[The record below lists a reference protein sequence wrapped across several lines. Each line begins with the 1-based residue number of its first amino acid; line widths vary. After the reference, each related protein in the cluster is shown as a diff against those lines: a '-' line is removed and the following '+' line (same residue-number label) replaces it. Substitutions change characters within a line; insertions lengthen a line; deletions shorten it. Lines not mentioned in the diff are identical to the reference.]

1 MHRPPPPAA
10 PQIRTKLV
18 ASHAEITEI
27 MSVLYKFFAG
37 DSEEVQREWVRFT
50 QKIDLQLEAALRHTV
65 KKSLQEL
72 AKALN
77 GDSKGRRT
85 AEDADV
91 PPILRVTAVLERNNR
106 VELRP
111 TIQMLFDMIHKVS
124 RELIT
129 VVQCVPR
136 VALQLTERQKREIQV
151 WQRMGL

>member
-1 MHRPPPPAA
+1 MAA
-10 PQIRTKLV
+10 HKD
-18 ASHAEITEI
+18 ITDI
-27 MSVLYKFFAG
+27 LAGIYKFFAA

-50 QKIDLQLEAALRHTV
+50 QKIDRQIETALRYTV

-77 GDSKGRRT
+77 GESKGRRT
-85 AEDADV
+85 VEDADI
-91 PPILRVTAVLERNNR
+91 PPILRVTAVLEKNNR

-136 VALQLTERQKREIQV
+136 VALQLTERQKYEIQV
-151 WQRMGL
+151 RQRGWAGVGWCG